1 MEPPTE
7 DGSKRQEPRDLLDY
21 LFVLVKWRRLLVA
34 GTLAATIAGAGVS
47 LLLPERWTA
56 RTSLLPPEEEAVG
69 IGRPLLPGS
78 GGLPLGL
85 AGLLGLPI
93 PSERLL
99 TLLESR
105 RLLGLAVDRHDLVEV
120 YGAPHREAAIEWLSE
135 AVESELG
142 DDGSLVLR
150 ATARTPELA
159 ADLAN
164 TLAALLDSLNRE
176 YRRRQ
181 ASSLRGF
188 LESRVRSTRE
198 ELGGDAARL
207 RQFQDAHG
215 VVDIE
220 AQTAAAIDV
229 AKGLAFELSLK
240 QVELG
245 VLSRQVAPDHADRQ
259 GLAIRVEELDR
270 QLQMLVGDLS
280 RRLGDQAPVAAAESP
295 LGPPL
300 KALPELMQEYAVLTL
315 QVKMRE
321 EVLLFL
327 GAQLEEAKV
336 REARDTPTLQ
346 VLDPATPPK
355 TRSAPRRTLLT
366 AAAGGAAAV
375 LLTLL
380 AFLLEAWQRDGEA
393 HRDRLA
399 AIRDQLER

>member
-1 MEPPTE
+1 MEQ
-7 DGSKRQEPRDLLDY
+7 RNLLDY
-21 LFVLVKWRRLLVA
+21 MPVLVKWRRLLIA
-34 GTLAATIAGAGVS
+34 GTLAATAAAAGVS

-69 IGRPLLPGS
+69 IGRSLLPGA

-85 AGLLGLPI
+85 AGLVGLPI

-99 TLLESR
+99 TLLQSR
-105 RLLGLAVDRHDLVEV
+105 RLLGLAVDRHELVRV
-120 YGAPHREAAIEWLSE
+120 YEAPHRDAAVEWLSE

-150 ATARTPELA
+150 ATAATPKLA

-188 LESRVRSTRE
+188 LEGRVRSTRE
-198 ELGGDAARL
+198 ELGADASRL
-207 RQFQDAHG
+207 RDFQDAHG

-220 AQTAAAIDV
+220 AQTAAAVDV

-245 VLSRQVAPDHADRQ
+245 VLSRQVASDHADRQ
-259 GLAIRVEELDR
+259 ALAMRVEELDR
-270 QLQMLVGDLS
+270 QLRALVGDLS
-280 RRLGDQAPVAAAESP
+280 RRMGGAPGASERP

-300 KALPELMQEYAVLTL
+300 KELPGLMQDHAALTL

-355 TRSAPRRTLLT
+355 ARSAPRRALLT
-366 AAAGGAAAV
+366 AAAGGSAAV
-375 LLTLL
+375 LLVLL
-380 AFLLEAWQRDGEA
+380 VFLLEAWQRDGAA
-393 HRDRLA
+393 HQQRLE
-399 AIRDQLER
+399 AIRGHLRK

>member
-1 MEPPTE
+1 MESLTE
-7 DGSKRQEPRDLLDY
+7 SGGPGEPRDLLDY
-21 LFVLVKWRRLLVA
+21 CLVLVKWRRLLIA
-34 GTLAATIAGAGVS
+34 GTLLAALAGAGVS
-47 LLLPERWTA
+47 LVLPERWTA

-69 IGRPLLPGS
+69 IGRSLLQGPS
-78 GGLPLGL
+78 ALPLGL
-85 AGLLGLPI
+85 AGLAGLPI

-105 RLLGLAVDRHDLVEV
+105 RLLGLAVDRHGLVEV
-120 YGAPHREAAIEWLSE
+120 YGAPHRDAAVEWLAE

-150 ATARTPELA
+150 ATAGSPQLA
-159 ADLAN
+159 ADLA
-164 TLAALLDSLNRE
+164 TSLAALLDSLNRE
-176 YRRRQ
+176 YRQRQ
-181 ASSLRGF
+181 ASSLRAF

-198 ELGGDAARL
+198 ELGADAARL
-207 RQFQDAHG
+207 RDFQDAHG

-220 AQTAAAIDV
+220 SQTAAAVDV
-229 AKGLAFELSLK
+229 AKGLALELSLR

-245 VLSRQVAPDHADRQ
+245 VLSRQVAAEHADRQ
-259 GLAIRVEELDR
+259 ALAIRVQELDR

-280 RRLGDQAPVAAAESP
+280 RRMGRAPGPGDEGP

-300 KALPELMQEYAVLTL
+300 KAMPGVMQEYAALAL

-327 GAQLEEAKV
+327 GARLEEAKL

-355 TRSAPRRTLLT
+355 ARSAPRRALLT
-366 AAAGGAAAV
+366 AAAGGSAAV
-375 LLTLL
+375 LLALL
-380 AFLLEAWQRDGEA
+380 AFLLEAWQRDGA
-393 HRDRLA
+393 RRRDRLE
-399 AIRDQLER
+399 AIRDELKK

>member
-1 MEPPTE
+1 MERPA
-7 DGSKRQEPRDLLDY
+7 GSGAREPRNLLDY
-21 LFVLVKWRRLLVA
+21 LLVLVKWRRLLIA
-34 GTLAATIAGAGVS
+34 GTLLAAAAGAGVS

-56 RTSLLPPEEEAVG
+56 RTSLLPPEEEAAG
-69 IGRPLLPGS
+69 IGRSLLPGS

-85 AGLLGLPI
+85 AGLVGLPV

-120 YGAPHREAAIEWLSE
+120 YGAPHRDAAVDWLSE

-142 DDGSLVLR
+142 EDGSLVLR
-150 ATARTPELA
+150 ATAGTPQLA

-164 TLAALLDSLNRE
+164 TLAALLDSLNRQ

-188 LESRVRSTRE
+188 LESRVRKTRE
-198 ELGGDAARL
+198 ELGADAGRL
-207 RQFQDAHG
+207 RDFQDARG

-220 AQTAAAIDV
+220 SQTAAAVDV

-240 QVELG
+240 QVELS
-245 VLSRQVAPDHADRQ
+245 VLARQVAPDHPDRQ
-259 GLAIRVEELDR
+259 ALAIRVEELDR
-270 QLQMLVGDLS
+270 QLQLLVGDLS
-280 RRLGDQAPVAAAESP
+280 RGMGAGESA

-300 KALPELMQEYAVLTL
+300 RAMPGVMQEYASLTL
-315 QVKMRE
+315 GVKMRE

-327 GAQLEEAKV
+327 GARLEEAKV

-355 TRSAPRRTLLT
+355 ARSAPRRALLT
-366 AAAGGAAAV
+366 AAAGGSAAV

-380 AFLLEAWQRDGEA
+380 AFLLEGWQRDGA
-393 HRDRLA
+393 ARRDRLR
-399 AIRDQLER
+399 AIGDQLKK

>member
-1 MEPPTE
+1 MEQ
-7 DGSKRQEPRDLLDY
+7 RNLLDY
-21 LFVLVKWRRLLVA
+21 LLVLVKWRRLLIA
-34 GTLAATIAGAGVS
+34 GTLAATAAAAGVS

-69 IGRPLLPGS
+69 IGRSLLPGA

-85 AGLLGLPI
+85 AGLVGLPI

-105 RLLGLAVDRHDLVEV
+105 RLLGLAVDRHELVRV
-120 YGAPHREAAIEWLSE
+120 YGAPHRDAAVEWLSE

-150 ATARTPELA
+150 ATAGTPELA

-176 YRRRQ
+176 YRQRQ
-181 ASSLRGF
+181 ASSLRVF
-188 LESRVRSTRE
+188 LEGRVRSTRE
-198 ELGGDAARL
+198 ELGADASRL
-207 RQFQDAHG
+207 RDFQDAHG

-220 AQTAAAIDV
+220 SQTAAAVDV

-245 VLSRQVAPDHADRQ
+245 VLSRQVAPDHGDRQ
-259 GLAIRVEELDR
+259 ALAMRVEELDR
-270 QLQMLVGDLS
+270 QLRALVGDLS
-280 RRLGDQAPVAAAESP
+280 RRMGGAPGASERP

-300 KALPELMQEYAVLTL
+300 RELPGLMQDYAALTL

-327 GAQLEEAKV
+327 GAQLEEAKL

-355 TRSAPRRTLLT
+355 ARSAPRRALLT
-366 AAAGGAAAV
+366 AAAGGSAAV
-375 LLTLL
+375 LLVLL
-380 AFLLEAWQRDGEA
+380 AFLLEAWQRDGAA
-393 HRDRLA
+393 HQERLE
-399 AIRDQLER
+399 AIRGHLRR

>member
-1 MEPPTE
+1 MERPA
-7 DGSKRQEPRDLLDY
+7 GSGAREPRNLLDY
-21 LFVLVKWRRLLVA
+21 LLVLVKWRRLLIA
-34 GTLAATIAGAGVS
+34 GTLLAAAAGAGVS

-56 RTSLLPPEEEAVG
+56 RTSLLPPEEEAAG
-69 IGRPLLPGS
+69 IGRSLLPGS

-85 AGLLGLPI
+85 AGLVGLPV

-120 YGAPHREAAIEWLSE
+120 YGAPHRDAAVDWLSE

-150 ATARTPELA
+150 ATAGTPQLA

-164 TLAALLDSLNRE
+164 TLAALLDSLNRQ

-188 LESRVRSTRE
+188 LESRVRKTRE
-198 ELGGDAARL
+198 ELGADAGRL
-207 RQFQDAHG
+207 RDFQDARG

-220 AQTAAAIDV
+220 SQTAAAVDV

-240 QVELG
+240 QVELS
-245 VLSRQVAPDHADRQ
+245 VLARQVAPDHPDRQ
-259 GLAIRVEELDR
+259 ALAIRVEELDR
-270 QLQMLVGDLS
+270 QLRMLVGDLS
-280 RRLGDQAPVAAAESP
+280 RGMGAGAAARAGESA

-300 KALPELMQEYAVLTL
+300 RAMPGVMQKYAALTL
-315 QVKMRE
+315 RVKMRE

-327 GAQLEEAKV
+327 GARLEEAKV

-355 TRSAPRRTLLT
+355 ARSAPRRALLT
-366 AAAGGAAAV
+366 AAAGGSAAV

-380 AFLLEAWQRDGEA
+380 AFLLEGWQRDGA
-393 HRDRLA
+393 ARRDRLR
-399 AIRDQLER
+399 AIGDQLKK

>member
-1 MEPPTE
+1 MEQ
-7 DGSKRQEPRDLLDY
+7 RNLLDY
-21 LFVLVKWRRLLVA
+21 VPVLVKWRRLLVA
-34 GTLAATIAGAGVS
+34 GTLAATAAAAGVS

-69 IGRPLLPGS
+69 IGRSLLPGA

-85 AGLLGLPI
+85 AGLVGLPI

-99 TLLESR
+99 TLLQSR
-105 RLLGLAVDRHDLVEV
+105 RLLGLAVDRHELVRV
-120 YGAPHREAAIEWLSE
+120 YEAPHRDAAIEWLSE

-150 ATARTPELA
+150 ATAATPKLA

-188 LESRVRSTRE
+188 LEGRVRSTRE
-198 ELGGDAARL
+198 ELGADASRL
-207 RQFQDAHG
+207 RDFQDAHG

-220 AQTAAAIDV
+220 AQTAAAVDV

-245 VLSRQVAPDHADRQ
+245 VLSRQVASDHADRQ
-259 GLAIRVEELDR
+259 ALAMRVDELDR
-270 QLQMLVGDLS
+270 QLRALVGDLS
-280 RRLGDQAPVAAAESP
+280 RRMGGAPGASERP

-300 KALPELMQEYAVLTL
+300 KELPGLMQDHAALTL

-355 TRSAPRRTLLT
+355 ARSAPRRALLT
-366 AAAGGAAAV
+366 AAAGGSAAV
-375 LLTLL
+375 LLVLL
-380 AFLLEAWQRDGEA
+380 AFLLEAWQRDGAA
-393 HRDRLA
+393 HQQRLE
-399 AIRDQLER
+399 AIRGHLRK